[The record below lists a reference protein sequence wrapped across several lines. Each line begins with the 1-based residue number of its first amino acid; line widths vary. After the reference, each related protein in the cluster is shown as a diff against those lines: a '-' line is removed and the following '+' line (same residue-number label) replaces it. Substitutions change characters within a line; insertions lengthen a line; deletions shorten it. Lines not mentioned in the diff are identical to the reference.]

1 MMPPFNLVI
10 ELSESIKDSV
20 AKKYGEPPY
29 GHAELSTLKTFT
41 SKMSF
46 DLAQSMERLKKADIK
61 FESEKQTLQ
70 EIAKLNKES
79 PQQLY
84 LAMKPLEVPGKSKEL
99 PDTPQP
105 GMGNPSLADLCQ
117 EYDLNIRVALR
128 GLAENKIKAIAD
140 MTIKNIAVQN
150 NISTLDVYA
159 IIKETA
165 KQHQ

>member
-1 MMPPFNLVI
+1 MVDQLI
-10 ELSESIKDSV
+10 LSCR
-20 AKKYGEPPY
+20 A
-29 GHAELSTLKTFT
+29 LSSPTLCRFIPAL
-41 SKMSF
+41 SLRPLFLSF

-70 EIAKLNKES
+70 EIAKLNKKS

-84 LAMKPLEVPGKSKEL
+84 LAMKPVEVPGKSKEL

-105 GMGNPSLADLCQ
+105 GMGNRSLADLCQ

-128 GLAENKIKAIAD
+128 GLADNKIKAIAD
-140 MTIKNIAVQN
+140 MTIKNIAAQN

>member
-1 MMPPFNLVI
+1 
-10 ELSESIKDSV
+10 
-20 AKKYGEPPY
+20 
-29 GHAELSTLKTFT
+29 
-41 SKMSF
+41 MSF

-70 EIAKLNKES
+70 EIAKLNKKS

-84 LAMKPLEVPGKSKEL
+84 LAMKPVEVPGKSKEL

-105 GMGNPSLADLCQ
+105 GMGNRSLADLCQ

-128 GLAENKIKAIAD
+128 GLADNKIKAIAD
-140 MTIKNIAVQN
+140 MTIKNIAAQN

>member
-1 MMPPFNLVI
+1 LPAVIMAGWPEFFGEEVIASRIKIRVGNSLHRNGKARILIYLCLVPFI
-10 ELSESIKDSV
+10 Q
-20 AKKYGEPPY
+20 A
-29 GHAELSTLKTFT
+29 
-41 SKMSF
+41 
-46 DLAQSMERLKKADIK
+46 
-61 FESEKQTLQ
+61 
-70 EIAKLNKES
+70 IAKLNKKS

-84 LAMKPLEVPGKSKEL
+84 LAMKPVEVPGKSKEL

-105 GMGNPSLADLCQ
+105 GMGNRSLADLCQ

-128 GLAENKIKAIAD
+128 GLADNKIKAIAD
-140 MTIKNIAVQN
+140 MTMKNIAAQN